1 MKTPDVI
8 EQPEAPTPVA
18 CSDLLSCPFCRNQ
31 NISVEW
37 EKCDR
42 ISSDDT
48 DRLWWCECRYC
59 GSHGPCA
66 NTEPEAKHRWQT
78 RAHEFNTPLWEQRK
92 RNPLG
97 QDNAPGEPRGTK
109 NQNL

>member
-1 MKTPDVI
+1 MENRTAQTWGENMKPVFHIYT
-8 EQPEAPTPVA
+8 APVA
-18 CSDLLSCPFCRNQ
+18 GSDLLSCPFCRNQ

-48 DRLWWCECRYC
+48 ERLWWCECRYC

-78 RAHEFNTPLWEQRK
+78 RAHEFNPPIWEQRK

-97 QDNAPGEPRGTK
+97 QDNI
-109 NQNL
+109 